1 MNKQKAC
8 HDGESILELFDEVRI
23 KPDVYPGYS
32 TGDETTNHNYFVI
45 KKYIVELGGD
55 DVPFVDILRH
65 SGQEC
70 SGDLKENELRQNIM
84 AMPRWTKPFILS
96 FPTESIIHAS

>member
-1 MNKQKAC
+1 MNKQKAS
-8 HDGESILELFDEVRI
+8 HEDESTLELFDEVKI

-32 TGDETTNHNYFVI
+32 TGDDTTKHNYFVI
-45 KKYIVELGGD
+45 KKYNVELGGD

-65 SGQEC
+65 PGQEC
-70 SGDLKENELRQNIM
+70 HGDLKEKELRQNIM

-96 FPTESIIHAS
+96 FPVESIVHAS